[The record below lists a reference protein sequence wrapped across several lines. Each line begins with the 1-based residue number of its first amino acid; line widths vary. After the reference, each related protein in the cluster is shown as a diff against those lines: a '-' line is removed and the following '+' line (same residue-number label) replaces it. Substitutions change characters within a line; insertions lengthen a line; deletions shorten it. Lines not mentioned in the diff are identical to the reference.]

1 MKKRNAQTKI
11 KKSSGRAKKSGR
23 RTIKRTNSYTQRE
36 LKLSREI
43 EDDLIQIYLDEEL
56 ENELSQRP
64 REIKKRARS
73 SDRKNADDLTE
84 KSKKHSKRKIKSK
97 THVVHSISD
106 GISRSVIEFSIKLA
120 RRDQWDLFD
129 IINQDEEEL
138 FKMLWPYFLLLL
150 NKVRK
155 KSQFFRIA
163 IVWSDENNEL
173 DKVSTALYE
182 FDDIPDVIK
191 SQLLYLIRLLI
202 RKSSEYKK
210 HYSAFKLNKVELW
223 RYDDLPKKKKR
234 K

>member
-11 KKSSGRAKKSGR
+11 KKSFGRSKKSGR
-23 RTIKRTNSYTQRE
+23 RTIKRTNPYTQRE

-43 EDDLIQIYLDEEL
+43 EDDLFQLILDEEL
-56 ENELSQRP
+56 ENEINKN
-64 REIKKRARS
+64 REIEKSAGS
-73 SDRKNADDLTE
+73 TDRKNAGNTAE
-84 KSKKHSKRKIKSK
+84 KSKKHSKRKIRSK

-106 GISRSVIEFSIKLA
+106 GVSRLVIEFSIKLA

-138 FKMLWPYFLLLL
+138 FQMLWPYFLLLL